1 MARFLIEVPHEAH
14 TVACAHAVRIFRE
27 TGSHFLTNA
36 DWGCRDGEH
45 KGWMTVEVNSKEEAR
60 RILPPAYRA
69 QAKIVQLNKFVMAE
83 IEELRRH
90 HQRRVA

>member
-1 MARFLIEVPHEAH
+1 MARFLIEVPHEAD
-14 TVACAHAVRIFRE
+14 TVACTHAVRIFRQ

-45 KGWMTVEVNSKEEAR
+45 KGWMTVEVKSKEEAR

-69 QAKIVQLNKFVMAE
+69 QAKIVRLNKFAITE
-83 IEELRRH
+83 IEELLRH
-90 HQRRVA
+90 HQRSVA